1 MVCVEEEIFI
11 CIFLTQTPHL
21 ELSCADPASGNYNI
35 SYNWLIL
42 RSTKTVYKVL
52 ILIQIVIKLAF
63 SSFSFSSPESLVE
76 EKIPCIY
83 PLRSKNKMNKNLLAS
98 FITPTILAMT
108 VFIWIMFPGIFPH
121 TQPIDS
127 QPRNFSSAMTSSAY
141 IRTNNVHPEL

>member
-76 EKIPCIY
+76 EKNTLYLPLEKQKQNEQKSISFFHY
-83 PLRSKNKMNKNLLAS
+83 PNNTSYDCFYLNYVSRH
-98 FITPTILAMT
+98 
-108 VFIWIMFPGIFPH
+108 FPPH
-121 TQPIDS
+121 STD
-127 QPRNFSSAMTSSAY
+127 
-141 IRTNNVHPEL
+141 